1 MDNQSADLLII
12 GAGLTGLMLATALV
26 EQGDPRRILL
36 VDKGRSVGGRLATRR
51 MGGGRADH
59 GAQFF
64 TVRDKHF
71 EHYVNKWL
79 AAELV
84 FPWSVGWSNGS
95 TDATP
100 NDGHPRYAVRGG
112 MNALAKHLAGALADA
127 PNVTIATDVRIAA
140 DRRGDSWRRDHRRRH
155 AGRGDRGHSTP
166 VPQGL
171 DLLDGRRQAGRGRPA
186 VGGWIR
192 ALSVRAVRGRQRG
205 HVAGAGRGAGAEH
218 AHHLDCGQ
226 PAQGISP
233 GDRHH
238 RPRRAGLEPRSTA
251 PDAEVEPLLRRYN
264 RSCAAAACAQKSSA
278 GAMRCQSCCTGAI
291 CRRRAAALLR
301 RRHVR
306 RPRWRRGALQAGV
319 EQRARQAKR
328 TARQDHELRR
338 YGNLPDDLVGRR
350 CHAESDDLV

>member
-64 TVRDKHF
+64 TVRDKFF

-112 MNALAKHLAGALADA
+112 MNALAKHLAGALAAA

-140 DRRGDSWRRDHRRRH
+140 LTVRGDGWRAVTTDDVTLD
-155 AGRGDRGHSTP
+155 AATVVSTTP

-171 DLLDGRRQAGRGRPA
+171 DLLDAGDVSLDEGDRAALARVEYAPCLCGLYVVDGVVTLPEPGAVQEPNAPITWIADNRRK
-186 VGGWIR
+186 
-192 ALSVRAVRGRQRG
+192 
-205 HVAGAGRGAGAEH
+205 
-218 AHHLDCGQ
+218 
-226 PAQGISP
+226 GISP
-233 GDRHH
+233 DATVITVHAGPDLS
-238 RPRRAGLEPRSTA
+238 RALYTA
-251 PDAEVEPLLRRYN
+251 PDAEVEPLLREALQPFLAAGSSVRAAQVKRWRYALPVVLHPT
-264 RSCAAAACAQKSSA
+264 RYLQARGVPPLYFGGDAFGGPRVEGAALSGLAL
-278 GAMRCQSCCTGAI
+278 
-291 CRRRAAALLR
+291 AAALA
-301 RRHVR
+301 
-306 RPRWRRGALQAGV
+306 P
-319 EQRARQAKR
+319 
-328 TARQDHELRR
+328 
-338 YGNLPDDLVGRR
+338 
-350 CHAESDDLV
+350 ES